1 MMKKIFALLMVLC
14 MAAGF
19 AEAEGFTYSVA
30 SVTDS
35 AKTMSRYD
43 AFYDSGEM
51 SILIPGLKE
60 HFVPQGLSYLPEKNW
75 FIFSG
80 YNGMDDNSPILAAD
94 AESGMLVKEVMLTFE
109 DGSPYAGHAGGI
121 AVTEKNLFIAN
132 GGYLFR
138 ISLEKFLSLPESSC
152 CAFDEAIPVPSRASY
167 CSYAGGILWV
177 GEFQYSGYPTDES
190 HYIQTEDGEHKA
202 WIIGYELDE
211 TQESEIKASARTAA
225 QAVPD
230 YILTTTNR
238 IQGMT
243 IKDDMIYLSQ
253 SYGRKNAST
262 MLKYRS
268 PLDEEPFGFADVHGV
283 QVPVWTL
290 TASRLEDQLTMP
302 PASENLTQVDGAV
315 YVLFETAASIYRA
328 GGNRSSNPI
337 DRVFRMTGF

>member
-1 MMKKIFALLMVLC
+1 MMKRLLSLFLMICMLSAFAY
-14 MAAGF
+14 
-19 AEAEGFTYSVA
+19 AEGFTYSQQ

-43 AFYDSGEM
+43 AFYESGEM
-51 SILIPGLKE
+51 SVLIPGLKE
-60 HFVPQGLSYLPEKNW
+60 HFVPQGVSYLPEKNW

-80 YNGMDDNSPILAAD
+80 YSGMEYNSPILAVD
-94 AESGMLVKEVMLTFE
+94 AETGLLVKEVMLKYQ
-109 DGSPYAGHAGGI
+109 DGSPYIGHAGGI
-121 AVTEKNLFIAN
+121 AVTEKNIFIAN
-132 GGYLFR
+132 SGYLWR
-138 ISLEKFLSLPESSC
+138 ISLEKFLSLPESSEC
-152 CAFDEAIPVPSRASY
+152 PFEELIPIPSRASY
-167 CSYAGGILWV
+167 CTYSGGILWV

-211 TQESEIKASARTAA
+211 TQESELKESARSAA
-225 QAVPD
+225 LAIPD

-243 IKDDMIYLSQ
+243 MKDGLIYLSQ

-268 PLDEEPFGFADVHGV
+268 PLNEEPFGYSEVHGV
-283 QVPVWTL
+283 KVPMWSL
-290 TASRLEDQLTMP
+290 TSSKLEDKLTMP
-302 PASENLTQVDGAV
+302 PASENLVVKDDAV
-315 YVLFETAASIYRA
+315 YVLFETAASIYMM

-337 DRVFRMTGF
+337 DRLFRMTGF

>member
-1 MMKKIFALLMVLC
+1 MMKRLLSLFLMICMLSAFAY
-14 MAAGF
+14 
-19 AEAEGFTYSVA
+19 AEGFTYSQQ

-51 SILIPGLKE
+51 SHLIPGLKE
-60 HFVPQGLSYLPEKNW
+60 HFVPQGVSYLPEKNW

-80 YNGMDDNSPILAAD
+80 YSGMSDNSPILAVD
-94 AESGMLVKEVMLTFE
+94 AETGLLVKEVMLKNL
-109 DGSPYAGHAGGI
+109 DGSPYIGHAGGV
-121 AVTEKNLFIAN
+121 AVTEKNIFIAN

-138 ISLEKFLSLPESSC
+138 ISLEKFLSLPESSY
-152 CAFDEAIPVPSRASY
+152 CAFDEMIPVPSRASY
-167 CSYAGGILWV
+167 CSYADGILWV

-211 TQESEIKASARTAA
+211 TQESEIKESARRAELTI
-225 QAVPD
+225 PD

-243 IKDDMIYLSQ
+243 IKEDMIYLSQ

-262 MLKYRS
+262 MLRYRS
-268 PLDEEPFGFADVHGV
+268 PLEQEPFGYAELSGV
-283 QVPVWTL
+283 QVPIWTL
-290 TASRLEDQLTMP
+290 TSSNLESKLTMP
-302 PASENLTQVDGAV
+302 PASENLVVVDGAV
-315 YVLFETAASIYRA
+315 YVLFETAASIYMM

-337 DRVFRMTGF
+337 DRLFRMTGF